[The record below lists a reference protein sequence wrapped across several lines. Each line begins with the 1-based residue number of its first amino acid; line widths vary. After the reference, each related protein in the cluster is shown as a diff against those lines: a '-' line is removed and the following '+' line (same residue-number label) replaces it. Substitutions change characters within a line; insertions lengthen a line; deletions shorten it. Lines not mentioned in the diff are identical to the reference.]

1 MSDTISVDS
10 AGKVVTI
17 TIQRPARRNALDDAT
32 LIALRD
38 AFAQANRDGAAAIV
52 WTGEG
57 TVSFCAGSDIKELAG
72 QSVPER
78 VAHTELGQS
87 VGDAIED
94 SRAVVIAAIE
104 GYCLGGG
111 LELALACDLRIVGAT
126 ATMGLPEVQ
135 INALPSWGGTFRLG
149 RVVGIARAKELA
161 IFGRRLDAAEAVA
174 WGLASEQVAEG
185 AALGRALEIAR
196 ALTGA
201 SDVATIARAKGLVN
215 AGFGADSR
223 VGRHLELYADAAQ
236 LSSGAFEASFKSFG
250 TPPAGG

>member
-1 MSDTISVDS
+1 MADALRITT
-10 AGKVVTI
+10 AGKVRTI
-17 TIQRPARRNALDDAT
+17 TVNRPERRNALDDAT
-32 LIALRD
+32 LMALRD
-38 AFAQANRDGAAAIV
+38 AIETANRDGAAAIV
-52 WTGEG
+52 WTGAG
-57 TVSFCAGSDIKELAG
+57 TVSFCAGSDIKELAA

-78 VAHTELGQS
+78 IAHTALGQA

-94 SRAVVIAAIE
+94 SAAVVIAAIE

-149 RVVGIARAKELA
+149 RVAGLARAKELA
-161 IFGRRLDAAEAVA
+161 IFGRRLDATEAVA

-185 AALGRALEIAR
+185 AALARATEVAR
-196 ALTGA
+196 ALTDV
-201 SDVATIARAKGLVN
+201 SDAATIARAKGLLN

-223 VGRHLELYADAAQ
+223 TGRHLELYADAAQ
-236 LSSGAFEASFKSFG
+236 LTSPAFEQSFGSFG
-250 TPPAGG
+250 TPPAD

>member
-1 MSDTISVDS
+1 VSDTLRI
-10 AGKVVTI
+10 ARTGKVVTI
-17 TIQRPARRNALDDAT
+17 TVNRPARRNALDDAT
-32 LIALRD
+32 LLALRD
-38 AFAQANRDGAAAIV
+38 AIGAANRDGAAAIV

-72 QSVPER
+72 QTVPER
-78 VAHTELGQS
+78 IAHTELGQS

-149 RVVGIARAKELA
+149 RVVGIARAKEVA

-185 AALGRALEIAR
+185 AALARATEIAR
-196 ALTGA
+196 ALTDV
-201 SDVATIARAKGLVN
+201 SDAATIARAKGLVN

-236 LSSGAFEASFKSFG
+236 LASPAFEQSFG
-250 TPPAGG
+250 SFGAPPAAS

>member
-1 MSDTISVDS
+1 MADTLRIDA
-10 AGKVVTI
+10 AGKVRTI
-17 TIQRPARRNALDDAT
+17 TINRPARRNALNDAT
-32 LIALRD
+32 LLALRD
-38 AFAQANRDGAAAIV
+38 AIQDANRDGVAAIV

-57 TVSFCAGSDIKELAG
+57 TVSFCAGSDIKELAA

-78 VAHTELGQS
+78 IAHTALGQS

-111 LELALACDLRIVGAT
+111 LELALACDLRVVGAT

-161 IFGRRLDAAEAVA
+161 IFGRRLDASEAVA
-174 WGLASEQVAEG
+174 WGLAAELVPEG
-185 AALGRALEIAR
+185 TALARATEIAR
-196 ALTGA
+196 TLTGG
-201 SDVATIARAKGLVN
+201 SDPATIARAKGLVN

-236 LSSGAFEASFKSFG
+236 LASPAFEQSVDSFG
-250 TPPAGG
+250 TPPPVS